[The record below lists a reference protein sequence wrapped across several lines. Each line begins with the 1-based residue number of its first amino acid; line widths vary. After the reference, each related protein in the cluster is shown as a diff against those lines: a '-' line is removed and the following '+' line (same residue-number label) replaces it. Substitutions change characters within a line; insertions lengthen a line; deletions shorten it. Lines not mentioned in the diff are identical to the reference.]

1 MYTTWLRQKRA
12 VPPHAPGRRGE
23 RLRATAGATAAVGDN
38 AGVEAG
44 WVEAVEDYLTEI
56 SLEGWFIIPYNPI

>member
-1 MYTTWLRQKRA
+1 LGFPTTPWLRQKRA

-38 AGVEAG
+38 TGVEAG
-44 WVEAVEDYLTEI
+44 WNHKILDMA
-56 SLEGWFIIPYNPI
+56 